1 MQFLS
6 PKAHGVLDYI
16 AALTLII
23 APFVIGLQQIAL
35 WLSVGAGI
43 GLIVYSLLTDYAVSI
58 AKAVPYKLHLFFDG
72 AAALTFIA
80 APFVLGFTGAA
91 MTYYLV
97 MGVGV
102 LAVVAVSST
111 STQVVDEP
119 IGASA

>member
-6 PKAHGVLDYI
+6 PKAHGAIDYI
-16 AALTLII
+16 AALTLIL
-23 APFVIGLQQIAL
+23 APFVIGLEQIAL

-43 GLIVYSLLTDYAVSI
+43 GLIVYSLLTDYALSV
-58 AKAVPYKLHLFFDG
+58 AKAVPYKLHLLFDV
-72 AAALTFIA
+72 AAALIFIA

-91 MTYYLV
+91 TIYYLV
-97 MGVGV
+97 MGIGV

-111 STQVVDEP
+111 AVEAP